1 MQTSLDSDA
10 PEDLSHAGSIVDKAI
25 EYMMEQKITPISA
38 ASAML
43 GGCLGLLARTMDDQA
58 VANVLRQALHSV
70 ESGELRE
77 LPTLPTGARREG

>member
-1 MQTSLDSDA
+1 MQPSLDGDA

-43 GGCLGLLARTMDDQA
+43 GGCLGLLSRSMDDQQ
-58 VANVLRQALHSV
+58 VANVLRQALLSV

-77 LPTLPTGARREG
+77 LPSLPTRARPEG

>member
-25 EYMMEQKITPISA
+25 EYMMEQRITPISA

-43 GGCLGLLARTMDDQA
+43 GGCLGLLARSMDDQQ

-70 ESGELRE
+70 ESGELRD
-77 LPTLPTGARREG
+77 LPSLPTGARPAS

>member
-1 MQTSLDSDA
+1 MQATLESDA

-25 EYMMEQKITPISA
+25 EYMMDQKISPISA

-43 GGCLGLLARTMDDQA
+43 GGCLGLLSRSMDDRA

-70 ESGELRE
+70 ECGELRE
-77 LPTLPTGARREG
+77 LPSLPKRG

>member
-1 MQTSLDSDA
+1 MQETLEGDA

-43 GGCLGLLARTMDDQA
+43 GGCLGLLARTMDDRA
-58 VANVLRQALHSV
+58 VANVLRQALQSV
-70 ESGELRE
+70 ESGELRD
-77 LPTLPTGARREG
+77 LPSLPKG